1 MAGFG
6 TRALVLRV
14 ATVDYSSAVNK
25 VRLRSGATDSD
36 FVSFADA
43 AAGGARKYT
52 LVMSL
57 EQDSA
62 AASLWSFAWLQ
73 AGATVA
79 YEVWPNGRPVSG
91 TATIAQPKFTGS
103 VVVKEPDGDFIGGD
117 ADVSPTKKFLADF
130 EWECTAKPVLGTS

>member
-6 TRALVLRV
+6 TRALVLRI
-14 ATVDYSSAVNK
+14 ATADYSSAVAK
-25 VRLRSGATDSD
+25 VRIRSGPTDSD

-52 LVMSL
+52 LVMTL

-62 AASLWSFAWLQ
+62 AASLWSFAWLSP
-73 AGATVA
+73 GTTVA

-91 TATIAQPKFTGS
+91 TATITQPKFTGNAI
-103 VVVKEPDGDFIGGD
+103 VKEPDGDFVGGD
-117 ADVSPTKKFLADF
+117 ADVSPTKKFTADL
-130 EWECTAKPVLGTS
+130 EWELTAKPTLGTS